1 MAQRLLYPDI
11 CKFLAI
17 FLVTCA
23 HCAQCISGATYTN
36 FLGGSTLDIAFNMPL
51 FMIISG
57 WFINLDKMRTTPSK
71 EYIISKFKR
80 LVIPSITWFI
90 LGRLLMF
97 KLPGLN
103 VLLSYWYLKALFIS
117 LCVIFISAKLIRNDI
132 LCAIVSAIVVLVFP
146 YSDTL
151 HVNFMFPFI
160 WGGFFMRKL
169 YDSQQSKLIS
179 IFVVLCIVMCLVLS
193 PFWSSKYTVYSAP
206 LKPLLLTPQM
216 IAVYLY
222 RFAIGFSF
230 SAVIIYITMIFES
243 KIPHKIAKWGQYS
256 LVIYTSSLVMIGFIG
271 KVLNQ
276 VNYHTNEYFIL
287 DVLSIV
293 ACVIIVFLT
302 IKITDFCRH
311 YKVLRLL
318 LLGED

>member
-1 MAQRLLYPDI
+1 MVQRLLYPDI

-57 WFINLDKMRTTPSK
+57 WFVNLDKMRTTPAK
-71 EYIISKFKR
+71 DYIISKFKR

-90 LGRLLMF
+90 LGRFLMF

-103 VLLSYWYLKALFIS
+103 ILLSYWYLKALFIS
-117 LCVIFISAKLIRNDI
+117 LCIIFISTKLIHNDI
-132 LCAIVSAIVVLVFP
+132 LCAIASIIVVLVFP
-146 YSDTL
+146 YFNIL

-160 WGGFFMRKL
+160 WGGYFMRRL
-169 YDSQQSKLIS
+169 YDSQYSKQIAA
-179 IFVVLCIVMCLVLS
+179 FVVLCIVVGVVLS
-193 PFWSSKYTVYSAP
+193 SFWSPKYTVYSAP

-243 KIPHKIAKWGQYS
+243 KIPYKIAKWGQYS

-302 IKITDFCRH
+302 IRITDFCRH
-311 YKVLRLL
+311 YKLLKLL